1 MERLTA
7 HQQAALDYSR
17 HISLTAN
24 AGSGKTFVL
33 SRRYLEIALNEN
45 IPLRNIAAITFTDK
59 AASELYKK
67 IAEVVDK
74 KLSAET
80 DKVLIKKLQR
90 IRRQLVSANIS
101 TIHSF
106 CIDILREFPV
116 EADLDANFTPID
128 VIVSGELIELSIEEV
143 IKKALKGS
151 SSSDVVKYLIRVFA
165 SKRLLAREIFRMI
178 SVHRKNV
185 IAVSNQIYTSSEEV
199 IAKHFN
205 SLFWK
210 YAAEILAPAEKLIL
224 PALKK
229 INDAVLFS
237 AKNDSIAQQAAVLL
251 SAFDSLKND
260 TQSYLDSLKK
270 LGELILTKSNTIKKQ
285 DYLGDKASREKLSE
299 EIFLVENFF
308 QEIKDI
314 NYPEDSAK
322 VEREL
327 AHFGKQMLALFN
339 EALNLYEEKKREN
352 GYLDYEDILLHTQ
365 KLLVNENVKAA
376 LNEKYK
382 YIMIDEYQDTNE
394 LQYRIFIPI
403 VDYLRK
409 NNLFVVGDEKQ
420 SIYMFRDAELE
431 VFDKTKKDIKEVSG
445 TGSLL
450 VLPDTFRMSPE
461 ICLFTNVIF
470 KRLFAYPQKLYNEVE
485 YSEIVC
491 ARSETKLSRIELLI
505 AEEENENST
514 FAEASLV
521 SKRILKLITEETQ
534 ASSLSWSDIA
544 ILCRKRKNFSE
555 LEKAFTKYKIP
566 YSILGGKGFYQRQ
579 SIYDIYN
586 YFAFL
591 LEPANESALV
601 GVLRSPFFSIS
612 DSALFEVSLAEGFNF
627 WEKVKNYSKSNS
639 HLASAVS
646 FLSENIKIA
655 NSTEIPVLMRKI
667 LSETGFLSVIA
678 SKPNGEQELANID
691 KLVKV
696 AIRFGSQGYKTLYDF
711 VNYLRESIKE
721 TDDEAQAAIA
731 DESNS
736 VKIMTLHQAKGL
748 EYKAVFLYKCNET
761 SPVDS
766 IQSKRIAIDKQMG
779 ILTKVPIEGNYF
791 GDYHDAPINKL
802 YNFIHKKKNLAEL
815 KRLFYVGVTRAI
827 DFLFISTVWQK
838 EGKFNKNSFM
848 GLLQSVQP
856 FDIAT
861 PYIEINSDLM
871 YLRKKESGFENS
883 SQNLSLKIPIITG
896 IKEYMEAISIDY
908 GAEFNKLINIDAVKD
923 NTEGEIISATK
934 VAVFNQCPLKYRLT
948 YELGAAPLITGNV
961 LNYEFN
967 LAESEDK
974 NQDELT
980 GKRNPIYASAIKG
993 RAVHKILQKELTL
1006 EQAEK
1011 FISDYLHDEISLTG
1025 FNKNSVGTLKEE
1037 ILSDLR
1043 LFFNSSAYKEL
1054 KSYLSFKNEYELY
1067 VKEKNYYLYGIIDK
1081 LIFNGKNL
1089 IIVDYKTDDIPL
1101 EKLEERASSYFIQLK
1116 FYSYIALQKFESVES
1131 IELRLIFI
1139 KHHEHILRENMQKNK
1154 ILEFGRK
1161 IDSIVFAI
1169 REKNYSKNLNHCKNC
1184 IFAVNNGNCIIA

>member
-1 MERLTA
+1 MERLTG

-33 SRRYLEIALNEN
+33 SRRYLEIALNED

-67 IAEVVDK
+67 IADVVDK
-74 KLSAET
+74 KLAVET
-80 DKVLIKKLQR
+80 EGVPINKLQR

-116 EADLDANFTPID
+116 EADLDANFNPID
-128 VIVSGELIELSIEEV
+128 VIVSDELIELSIEEV
-143 IKKALKGS
+143 IKNALKGGGIS
-151 SSSDVVKYLIRVFA
+151 ETVKYLIRVFS
-165 SKRLLAREIFRMI
+165 SKRLLTREIFRMI

-185 IAVSNQIYTSSEEV
+185 IAVSKRIYNSSEDEV
-199 IAKHFN
+199 AKHFN

-210 YAAEILAPAEKLIL
+210 YAAEILSPAEKLII
-224 PALKK
+224 PAVEKVNEAVITRTNNNSLALQIDDILTELESIK
-229 INDAVLFS
+229 I
-237 AKNDSIAQQAAVLL
+237 
-251 SAFDSLKND
+251 D
-260 TQSYLDSLKK
+260 TQAYLAELKK
-270 LGELILTKSNTIKKQ
+270 LGELLLTRSEGKVKKK
-285 DYLGDKASREKLSE
+285 DYLGDKDSRAKLFE
-299 EIFLVENFF
+299 EIFLIEKFF
-308 QEIKDI
+308 QEIKEI
-314 NYPEDSAK
+314 AYPEDAAK
-322 VEREL
+322 VELEL

-339 EALNLYEEKKREN
+339 EALELYEEKKREN
-352 GYLDYEDILLHTQ
+352 SYLDYEDILLHTQ
-365 KLLVNENVKAA
+365 LILENENVRSA

-431 VFDKTKKDIKEVSG
+431 VFDKTKNDIKEASG
-445 TGSLL
+445 PGSLL
-450 VLPDTFRMSPE
+450 ILPDTFRMSPE

-470 KRLFAYPQKLYNEVE
+470 KRLFANPNKLYNEVE

-491 ARSETKLSRIELLI
+491 ARSDNKQSRIELLI
-505 AEEENENST
+505 AEEENGNSIH
-514 FAEASLV
+514 AEAALV
-521 SKRILKLITEETQ
+521 SKRILKLLTEHTNKE
-534 ASSLSWSDIA
+534 SLSWSDIA

-555 LEKAFTKYKIP
+555 LEKAFTKFKIP

-579 SIYDIYN
+579 SVYDIYN

-591 LEPANESALV
+591 LEPANDSALV
-601 GVLRSPFFSIS
+601 GILRSPFFSIS
-612 DSALFEVSLAEGFNF
+612 DSTLFEVSLSEGLNF
-627 WEKVKNYSKSNS
+627 WEKVKKNSNS
-639 HLASAVS
+639 NLYSAVS

-655 NSTEIPVLMRKI
+655 NNTEIPVLMRKI

-678 SKPNGEQELANID
+678 SKPNGEQELANIY

-711 VNYLRESIKE
+711 VTYLRESIKE
-721 TDDEAQAAIA
+721 IEDEAQAAIA

-748 EYKAVFLYKCNET
+748 EYKAVFLYKCSET
-761 SPVDS
+761 SPPNS
-766 IQSKRIAIDKQMG
+766 IRSKQIAIDKQMG

-791 GDYHDAPINKL
+791 SDYHDAPVNKL
-802 YNFIHKKKNLAEL
+802 YNFIHKKKNFAEL

-838 EGKFNKNSFM
+838 EGKFNNNSFM
-848 GLLQSVQP
+848 GLLQSAQP
-856 FDIAT
+856 FDISM
-861 PYIEINSDLM
+861 PYIEINAELRF
-871 YLRKKESGFENS
+871 LRKTDSGFENS
-883 SQNLSLKIPIITG
+883 TEELNLRVPIVTEIEENLPTG
-896 IKEYMEAISIDY
+896 QIEH
-908 GAEFNKLINIDAVKD
+908 GAQFGKSVNIAPVTDEV
-923 NTEGEIISATK
+923 EGEIISATK
-934 VAVFNQCPLKYRLT
+934 IAVFNQCAIKYKLT
-948 YELGAAPLITGNV
+948 YELGAASLISGNV

-967 LAESEDK
+967 PSESE
-974 NQDELT
+974 NESQDELI
-980 GKRNPIYASAIKG
+980 GKRNLFSSSALKG
-993 RAVHKILQKELTL
+993 KAVHKILQKELTA

-1011 FISDYLHDEISLTG
+1011 FLSNYLKEEISLTD
-1025 FNKNSVGTLKEE
+1025 FDKNSVDDLKEE
-1037 ILSDLR
+1037 ILSDLKK
-1043 LFFNSSAYKEL
+1043 FVDSKAYKEL
-1054 KSYLSFKNEYELY
+1054 KSYSSFKNEYELY
-1067 VKEKNYYLYGIIDK
+1067 AKEKNYYLYGIIDK
-1081 LIFNGKNL
+1081 LIFDGERL
-1089 IIVDYKTDDIPL
+1089 IIVDYKTDNITP
-1101 EKLEERASSYFIQLK
+1101 EKLEERALSYFIQLK
-1116 FYSYIALQKFESVES
+1116 FYSYIAIQKFESVES

-1139 KHHEHILRENMQKNK
+1139 KHPEHIYRENIQKDH
-1154 ILEFGRK
+1154 IAEFGDEITR
-1161 IDSIVFAI
+1161 IVLAI

-1184 IFAVNNGNCIIA
+1184 IFAVNDGNCIIS